1 MKKEE
6 TKKEGCSSCDEKNK
20 VAGKITEE
28 QLNTIQQQQE
38 DITKYLKEIGF
49 VESQKHGLLHKY
61 AGIVQDAEAFK
72 QKLEEEYGGININLE
87 DGSYTMIDTPKPEDT
102 KNSE

>member
-20 VAGKITEE
+20 VAGKITAE
-28 QLNTIQQQQE
+28 QLKTIQQQQE

-72 QKLEEEYGGININLE
+72 QKLEEEYGGINISLE
-87 DGSYTMIDTPKPEDT
+87 DGSYTLIEEPK
-102 KNSE
+102 KSE

>member
-6 TKKEGCSSCDEKNK
+6 TKNEGCSSCDEKNK
-20 VAGKITEE
+20 IAGKITAE
-28 QLNTIQQQQE
+28 QLKTIQQQQE

>member
-6 TKKEGCSSCDEKNK
+6 TKNEGCSSCDEKNK
-20 VAGKITEE
+20 VAGKITAE
-28 QLNTIQQQQE
+28 QLKTIQQQQE

>member
-1 MKKEE
+1 MEKEE

-28 QLNTIQQQQE
+28 QLKTIQQQQE

>member
-20 VAGKITEE
+20 VAGKITAE
-28 QLNTIQQQQE
+28 QLKTIQQQQE

-87 DGSYTMIDTPKPEDT
+87 EGSYTMIDTPKPEDT

>member
-20 VAGKITEE
+20 VAGKITAE
-28 QLNTIQQQQE
+28 QLKTIQQHQE

>member
-6 TKKEGCSSCDEKNK
+6 TKKEGCSSCDEKNA
-20 VAGKITEE
+20 VAGKITAE
-28 QLNTIQQQQE
+28 QLKTIQQQQE

>member
-6 TKKEGCSSCDEKNK
+6 TKKEGCSSCNEKNK

-28 QLNTIQQQQE
+28 QLKTIQQQQE

>member
-1 MKKEE
+1 MEKEE

-20 VAGKITEE
+20 VAGKITAE
-28 QLNTIQQQQE
+28 QLATIKQQQE

>member
-6 TKKEGCSSCDEKNK
+6 TKNEGCSSCDEKNK

-28 QLNTIQQQQE
+28 QLKTIQQQQE

>member
-28 QLNTIQQQQE
+28 QLKTIQQQQE

>member
-20 VAGKITEE
+20 VAGKITAE
-28 QLNTIQQQQE
+28 QLATIKQQQE

-49 VESQKHGLLHKY
+49 IETQKHGLLHKY
-61 AGIVQDAEAFK
+61 AGIVQDAEEFK
-72 QKLEEEYGGININLE
+72 TKLEEQYGGINISLE
-87 DGSYTMIDTPKPEDT
+87 DGSYTMIDTPKPEET
-102 KNSE
+102 KDSE

>member
-1 MKKEE
+1 MEKEE

-20 VAGKITEE
+20 VAGKITAE
-28 QLNTIQQQQE
+28 QLKTIQQQQE

-72 QKLEEEYGGININLE
+72 QKLAEEYGGININLD